1 MEIEIRADE
10 AHISG
15 YVNVTE
21 KKSRPV
27 ITKVGRVV
35 EEIEPRAFEAAIER
49 AGDVTVTVDHDK
61 THVYAST
68 SDNSCTLYEDE
79 IGLHADVLIK
89 DKTVIKLAQEGK
101 IRGWS
106 FGMYNVQDELEQRAN
121 DYPIRHV
128 KSLDLDHIT
137 LVVNKIPIYSATSL
151 ELRAGSEEEIE
162 METRAF
168 GSEPK
173 ITVIKE
179 APAFDNSA
187 FQARLDALNNKNRV
201 EKEKENGPY

>member
-1 MEIEIRADE
+1 MEIEVRAGE
-10 AHISG
+10 ARITG

-27 ITKVGRVV
+27 MTKEGRVI
-35 EEIEPRAFEAAIER
+35 EEIEPRAFQAAIDS
-49 AGDVTVTVDHDK
+49 AGDISVTVDHDS

-68 SDNSCTLYEDE
+68 QAGTLKLYEDE

-89 DKTVIKLAQEGK
+89 DKTLIELAQKGK

-106 FGMYNVQDELEQRAN
+106 FGMYNVQDELEQRA
-121 DYPIRHV
+121 DDLPIRHV
-128 KSLDLDHIT
+128 KSLSLDHIT
-137 LVVNKIPIYSATSL
+137 LVVNKVPIYSATSL
-151 ELRAGSEEEIE
+151 ELRADSEIE

-173 ITVIKE
+173 VTVIKE

-187 FQARLDALNNKNRV
+187 FHARLDALNNKN
-201 EKEKENGPY
+201 